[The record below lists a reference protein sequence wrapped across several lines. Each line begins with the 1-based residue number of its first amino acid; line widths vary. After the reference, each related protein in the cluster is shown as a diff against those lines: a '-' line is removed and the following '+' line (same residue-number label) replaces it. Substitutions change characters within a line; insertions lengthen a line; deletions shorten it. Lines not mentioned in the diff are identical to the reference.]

1 MDWEQVVREMWAS
14 ERFTVEQVLTAVCH
28 FCDEIGSPPIC
39 DKVPGEFVELAGMV
53 RFLADSAA
61 VKAEQECAEVERL
74 RGELEQA
81 RAEERERC
89 IEVVRTA
96 PVESAVHVRD
106 DLALAIDYLKY
117 RP

>member
-1 MDWEQVVREMWAS
+1 MLNKAFL
-14 ERFTVEQVLTAVCH
+14 ERDAL
-28 FCDEIGSPPIC
+28 
-39 DKVPGEFVELAGMV
+39 
-53 RFLADSAA
+53 R
-61 VKAEQECAEVERL
+61 AEVERL

>member
-1 MDWEQVVREMWAS
+1 MLNKAFL
-14 ERFTVEQVLTAVCH
+14 ERDAL
-28 FCDEIGSPPIC
+28 
-39 DKVPGEFVELAGMV
+39 
-53 RFLADSAA
+53 R
-61 VKAEQECAEVERL
+61 AEVERL

-106 DLALAIDYLKY
+106 DLALAIDHLKY